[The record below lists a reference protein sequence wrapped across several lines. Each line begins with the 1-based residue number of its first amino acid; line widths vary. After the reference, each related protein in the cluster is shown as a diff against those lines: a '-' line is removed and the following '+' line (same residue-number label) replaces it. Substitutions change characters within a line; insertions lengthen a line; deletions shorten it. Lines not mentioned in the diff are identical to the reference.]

1 MTPKEKAFELYFK
14 FYRDI
19 IADNNRAKQSA
30 LIAVDE
36 IYKLP
41 LKVGQYLDNEK
52 KIEMYFSYWENVK
65 EEIENL

>member
-1 MTPKEKAFELYFK
+1 MTPQQKAFELYFK

-36 IYKLP
+36 VLDASLYSYDEMSIYVIYWQKVKQEINKL
-41 LKVGQYLDNEK
+41 
-52 KIEMYFSYWENVK
+52 
-65 EEIENL
+65 